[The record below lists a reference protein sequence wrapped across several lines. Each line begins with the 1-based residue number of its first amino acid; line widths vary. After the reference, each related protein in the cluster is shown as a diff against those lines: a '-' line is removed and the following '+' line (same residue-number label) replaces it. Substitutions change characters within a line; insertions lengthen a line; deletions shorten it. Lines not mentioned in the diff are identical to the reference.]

1 MEGFPYYDNSLKN
14 LPNLYDANEDNNPAM
29 IVNVDIKNPLLCFIS
44 TTLSNEEQETYCI
57 SSELKVNIE
66 KKRIANIKNKVK
78 EENTNVNTW
87 KMKWV
92 INKISPFVCELDV
105 ILNKTKNKIVK
116 RRIINDFALSYS
128 SKTKLKYYVISQMRK
143 EKTK

>member
-1 MEGFPYYDNSLKN
+1 
-14 LPNLYDANEDNNPAM
+14 M
-29 IVNVDIKNPLLCFIS
+29 IVDVDIKNPLLCFIS
-44 TTLSNEEQETYCI
+44 TTFSNEEQETYCI

-128 SKTKLKYYVISQMRK
+128 SKTKLKYDNNK
-143 EKTK
+143 NE